1 MFIPVVS
8 KACCRVSVQRCVQ
21 LVSRAKKP
29 VILLGSQATLPP
41 TPVDELRAALEVSS
55 PWEQSGPSVPHSC
68 GQAACCV
75 GGRLMR
81 VPVTDLLGSQA
92 CLSPT
97 PVGKQRA
104 VLEVGKSLGLLVTHL
119 LGSQASLTPTPVGK
133 QRAGLEVGKSLGV
146 LVTHLLGSQ
155 ASLTPTPVGKQR
167 AGLEVGKSLGVLVTH
182 LLGSQASLTP
192 TPADELCAALV
203 SKSMVVSQASH
214 TRGRAA

>member
-1 MFIPVVS
+1 MQSTGHGKKKNEVFIPVVS

-55 PWEQSGPSVPHSC
+55 VWEQLCLSAPHSC
-68 GQAACCV
+68 GQAACSV

-104 VLEVGKSLGLLVTHL
+104 VLEVGKSLGVLVTHL
-119 LGSQASLTPTPVGK
+119 LGGQASLTPTPVDK
-133 QRAGLEVGKSLGV
+133 LCAA
-146 LVTHLLGSQ
+146 LV
-155 ASLTPTPVGKQR
+155 ASPWLSVRP
-167 AGLEVGKSLGVLVTH
+167 L
-182 LLGSQASLTP
+182 
-192 TPADELCAALV
+192 TPADELLEALEV
-203 SKSMVVSQASH
+203 SMSMGTVKPLCPPPP
-214 TRGRAA
+214 TPYL